1 MDRFIVERSRLQPNS
16 WVLTDRENKIVVVF
30 EDGKFNET
38 QRVSP
43 LEDTTSDS
51 LSAGVIAQVMREIGE
66 WARRYHS
73 SKCFSQPFGFEY
85 DENERLCLYR
95 RKCPKWRLHIE
106 GDANSQEL
114 VSSLRKASEFLRKG
128 WYDGQ

>member
-114 VSSLRKASEFLRKG
+114 ASSLRKASEFLRKG